1 MLVRVPPAGA
11 AVRIKHHLQETK
23 TAAGANNRVKDT
35 AGRRQHKVQIIEEQD
50 VALTFCSILPSP
62 SEL

>member
-35 AGRRQHKVQIIEEQD
+35 AG
-50 VALTFCSILPSP
+50 
-62 SEL
+62 